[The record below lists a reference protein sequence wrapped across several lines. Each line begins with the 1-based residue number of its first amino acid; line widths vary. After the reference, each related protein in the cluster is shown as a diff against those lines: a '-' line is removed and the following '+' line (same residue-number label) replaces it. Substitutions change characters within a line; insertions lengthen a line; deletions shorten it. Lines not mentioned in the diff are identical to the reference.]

1 MELSTQALESARI
14 GPVPDLAKRLSETA
28 LAQLLVVKVL
38 PDKVPLAVESA
49 VDVAVVPRVT
59 LARSLRVVND
69 PDQVLVPGLK
79 SADPAAIGK
88 VLTWLPQSE

>member
-1 MELSTQALESARI
+1 MELSTQALDVARI
-14 GPVPDLAKRLSETA
+14 VPVPDLAKRLSETP

-49 VDVAVVPRVT
+49 DDVAEPRVT

-69 PDQVLVPGLK
+69 PDQVLVPKLK
-79 SADPAAIGK
+79 SADPVAIGK
-88 VLTWLPQSE
+88 VVTWLPQSE